1 MSSNLA
7 VMFLAGDFA
16 LFQHNRCA
24 EEHTDET
31 EDGKREERNHKDGH
45 KSLLSGILRLQT
57 RAGGDGCHGL
67 L

>member
-1 MSSNLA
+1 
-7 VMFLAGDFA
+7 

-45 KSLLSGILRLQT
+45 KSLLSRILRLQT

>member
-1 MSSNLA
+1 LSSNLA

-31 EDGKREERNHKDGH
+31 EDGKREERNHKERHSEATDTG
-45 KSLLSGILRLQT
+45 R
-57 RAGGDGCHGL
+57 R
-67 L
+67 